1 MSLTSKDSQS
11 VRRFDHRRISCKDIF
26 MCGAQNSSIV
36 AFLDRTPHVSLFVS
50 LTMHH
55 SYSLSIHSN
64 TSKKI
69 YLFLSN
75 EDFSFFFRHIISCKL
90 YLISNNLASFRLHNL
105 YFLSKIKKKSYIS
118 ACFTRFRPFAAFS
131 IRTLSLY
138 KVFSIFIFRSWFRFI
153 SVGNEIGTNS
163 SCQKDL
169 LSRSF
174 KMFGH
179 NLKLGCAFVFFKGYN
194 LEINFSFIFLELL
207 RIWPL
212 FFRQC

>member
-1 MSLTSKDSQS
+1 M
-11 VRRFDHRRISCKDIF
+11 
-26 MCGAQNSSIV
+26 
-36 AFLDRTPHVSLFVS
+36 
-50 LTMHH
+50 
-55 SYSLSIHSN
+55 
-64 TSKKI
+64 
-69 YLFLSN
+69 
-75 EDFSFFFRHIISCKL
+75 
-90 YLISNNLASFRLHNL
+90 ISNNLASFRLHNL

-212 FFRQC
+212 FFRQCWKRYSKYLTHPVHLRFRSWLIFLYVTVSELCPSTTIYSVSVQVI